1 MDTPVS
7 LLTPIPPDAGNG
19 AATPIKAA
27 TAARQFEALLM
38 AQLLRAA
45 HTEEAGWFGSGGD
58 NASSQATAMA
68 EEFLAQALAS
78 KGGLGLARIVEQ
90 SLNRNPEKR

>member
-7 LLTPIPPDAGNG
+7 LLTPVPADAG
-19 AATPIKAA
+19 APTPTKAT

-45 HTEEAGWFGSGGD
+45 HTEDAGWFGSGGD
-58 NASSQATAMA
+58 GASNQATAMA

-78 KGGLGLARIVEQ
+78 KGGLGLARMVEQ
-90 SLNRNPEKR
+90 CLNRNQEKR